1 MSYSAYR
8 LLGIYDIIYG
18 SHDIVDGNHDIVD
31 GNHVIIDWNHEKPVQ
46 TVMFVWVFM

>member
-1 MSYSAYR
+1 MIYSAYR

-31 GNHVIIDWNHEKPVQ
+31 GNHEKPVQ
-46 TVMFVWVFM
+46 TVMFVRVFM